1 MKYLL
6 LLITF
11 ITLSFSN
18 PIEMRT
24 NSLKEQNFQM
34 ALKYAIGVE
43 VQKDEKRAFHLF
55 HKAAR
60 MGHLEATYLMGVSF
74 DQGRGVKVQKTLAK
88 YWFKLAAKQ
97 GHKQAQFRLNQLN
110 QSTKRARYTYAL
122 R

>member
-34 ALKYAIGVE
+34 ALKYAMGVE
-43 VQKDEKRAFHLF
+43 VQRDETKAFHLF

-110 QSTKRARYTYAL
+110 QSTKRAQYTYAL